1 MKRIV
6 VAEDN
11 HEILKLVE
19 STLRFRGYDVTT
31 ARNGQEAWEIIARN
45 PPDAA
50 ILDMNMPGVDGLEVC
65 RRIRSDP
72 STQHVGVIFL
82 TAYEQLE
89 NKVAAFNAGADD
101 YVVKPFV
108 PGELALRIDA
118 VIKRGEMARAAA
130 PAAPQTLAA
139 RPEVI
144 AVLGCKGGV
153 GASVLSAN
161 VAVLLATFGARA
173 ALVDLDLD
181 HSLAN
186 MLLDIAPGPRQRTIA
201 DLSASYASELDWDM
215 LASFLLP
222 HSSGLKLLPGPIS
235 PTQAELVTGE
245 HVKGYVNVLREQ
257 FDFVVIDL
265 ATGFRDANLDVF
277 DLCDRLLLVVT
288 PDVLSLKVYRSMLQV
303 LEQLHVPRNRL
314 HVVVN
319 QTTPFS
325 RVSVADVKK
334 VVELPV
340 IASIPFGGEQFTES
354 VNNGTPIVQKFPTNP
369 ASQAIR
375 DLAMVFRPQPAVAA
389 GARR

>member
-1 MKRIV
+1 
-6 VAEDN
+6 
-11 HEILKLVE
+11 
-19 STLRFRGYDVTT
+19 
-31 ARNGQEAWEIIARN
+31 
-45 PPDAA
+45 
-50 ILDMNMPGVDGLEVC
+50 MNMPGVDGLEVC
-65 RRIRSDP
+65 RRTRAEP
-72 STQHVGVIFL
+72 STQHIGVIFL

-108 PGELALRIDA
+108 PGELALRIEA
-118 VIKRGEMARAAA
+118 VIKRGEMSRAAA
-130 PAAPQTLAA
+130 PVAATQAPPA

-153 GASVLSAN
+153 GASALSAN
-161 VAVLLATFGARA
+161 LAVSLASFGARSV
-173 ALVDLDLD
+173 LVDLDLD

-186 MLLDIAPGPRQRTIA
+186 LLLDIAPGPRQRTIA

-245 HVKGYVNVLREQ
+245 HVKGYTQALRDQ
-257 FDFVVIDL
+257 FDHVVVDL

-288 PDVLSLKVYRSMLQV
+288 PDVLSLKVFRSVVQV
-303 LEQLHVPRNRL
+303 LEQLHVPKNRI
-314 HVVVN
+314 HVVIN
-319 QTTPFS
+319 QTTPFT

-340 IASIPFGGEQFTES
+340 LASIPFGGDQFADS
-354 VNNGTPIVQKFPTNP
+354 INNGTPIVLKYPTNP
-369 ASQAIR
+369 TSQAIR
-375 DLAMVFRPQPAVAA
+375 DLAAAFRPQPVAA
-389 GARR
+389 GRGR